1 MAKID
6 ASSVPPQFSEDG
18 GTTWLTVV
26 CIKNWSLDGNTP
38 STEEET
44 FCGKVTG
51 LGEPGYT
58 GTATAIGEFAPGV
71 DAVSMEKMQSW
82 WFNKTALKFMA
93 ESPDGTGTDFYVAG
107 DAYITSF
114 KPSFEVANS
123 AAFDFG
129 WTVSNTDI
137 IK

>member
-6 ASSVPPQFSEDG
+6 ATSMPPEFSDDG
-18 GTTWLTVV
+18 GTTWQTAI
-26 CIKNWSLDGNTP
+26 CIKNWSLDGTTP
-38 STEEET
+38 TTEEET

-58 GTATAIGEFAPGV
+58 GTATAIGEFAP
-71 DAVSMEKMQSW
+71 DTDSVSMEQMQAW
-82 WFNKTALKFMA
+82 WFNKTALKFRVQGGVA
-93 ESPDGTGTDFYVAG
+93 GADFYAAG
-107 DAYITSF
+107 DANITSF

-129 WTVSNTDI
+129 WTVTNIDI
-137 IK
+137 AP

>member
-6 ASSVPPQFSEDG
+6 ASSIPPEFSADG

-26 CIKNWSLDGNTP
+26 CIKNWSLDGTTP
-38 STEEET
+38 TTEEET

-58 GTATAIGEFAPGV
+58 GTATAIGEFAPDV
-71 DAVSMEKMQSW
+71 DAVSMEMMQSW
-82 WFNKTALKFMA
+82 WFNKTALKFRA
-93 ESPDGTGTDFYVAG
+93 VSGSDFYVAG
-107 DAYITSF
+107 DANITSF
-114 KPSFEVANS
+114 KPTFEVANS

-129 WTVSNTDI
+129 WTVTNIDI
-137 IK
+137 TA